1 MQRYETRRRWRSAA
15 RLHHGSGVPI
25 DLNQENPESSVATM
39 AFLEFTAFG
48 RRRPRI
54 IDSLPQPSNRK
65 KELSGEDRCAPAP
78 SRQLIGVGSNLFRP
92 EVKVRTTRLSLPYSK
107 RSRCAGSLPSGR
119 PNDGYFWLRHG
130 SRLGVDNHRPPWPGT
145 SWDRATSP
153 MRQLVSGGK
162 SSKRMRSASRTS
174 SANCWCP
181 ATGRPGTKC
190 KHDQTACCAVGLPTS
205 PRVLSRRHTRPS
217 VSMSIT
223 ERGTSFDS
231 DTKCKAWNGP
241 VLPRTGLR
249 VDGDPPFVLWLRRQD
264 HLDLLP
270 GDIAPIVS
278 DHPALFLRRHSGWFL
293 MAIW

>member
-1 MQRYETRRRWRSAA
+1 
-15 RLHHGSGVPI
+15 
-25 DLNQENPESSVATM
+25 M

-162 SSKRMRSASRTS
+162 SSKKNAQRVKDKFGELLVPGNRAPWDEVQARPNRMLRGWSAYFS
-174 SANCWCP
+174 
-181 ATGRPGTKC
+181 
-190 KHDQTACCAVGLPTS
+190 
-205 PRVLSRRHTRPS
+205 
-217 VSMSIT
+217 
-223 ERGTSFDS
+223 
-231 DTKCKAWNGP
+231 
-241 VLPRTGLR
+241 
-249 VDGDPPFVLWLRRQD
+249 
-264 HLDLLP
+264 
-270 GDIAPIVS
+270 
-278 DHPALFLRRHSGWFL
+278 
-293 MAIW
+293 